1 MQSPPAVASPPSLAT
16 RLLYFVIGGGVG
28 GLVGVGIVTS
38 GPGPAPSVFEFPAAV
53 WVFGIA
59 AACAILSAAWPAG
72 VLRLARSWSTRDR
85 NR

>member
-1 MQSPPAVASPPSLAT
+1 MHTPPPAADPPSLAT
-16 RLLYFVIGGGVG
+16 RLLYFVVGGGVG

-72 VLRLARSWSTRDR
+72 VLRLARSGSTRDR

>member
-1 MQSPPAVASPPSLAT
+1 MHTPPPAADPPSLAT
-16 RLLYFVIGGGVG
+16 RLLYFVVGGGVG
-28 GLVGVGIVTS
+28 GLVGFGIVAS
-38 GPGPAPSVFEFPAAV
+38 GPGPTPSVLEFPAAA